1 MAKKSKKQEFI
12 SQIEHNILSGKWK
25 VGEQIPTERELVS
38 MYGASR
44 TVVNAALS
52 ELAQKGFLNI
62 NPRQWTQV
70 ADYKREGTLAVIFSM
85 MQYNGR
91 NVDMELLQ
99 SVLDA
104 RLLVETESAKLAAQK
119 RTDED
124 IALLK
129 SINRSEKEIIDI
141 KERAEID
148 YSFHHALTLAGGNL
162 VYPLIINSF
171 RPFALIYLEI
181 FYSRIEDP
189 SALAQRHSEIIEAIK
204 DRDAASAERLVREL
218 LLHGEQVL
226 KIRR

>member
-1 MAKKSKKQEFI
+1 MTKQSKKQEFI
-12 SQIEHNILSGKWK
+12 SQIESNILSGKWK

-38 MYGASR
+38 MYGTSR

-52 ELAQKGFLNI
+52 ELAQKGFLKI

-70 ADYKREGTLAVIFSM
+70 ADYKKEGTLAVIFSM
-85 MQYNGR
+85 MKYNGR
-91 NVDMELLQ
+91 NVDMGLLQ

-104 RLLVETESAKLAAQK
+104 RLLVETESAKLAAQN

-124 IALLK
+124 IALLEN
-129 SINRSEKEIIDI
+129 INQSEKGVIDI
-141 KERAEID
+141 RERAEID

-171 RPFALIYLEI
+171 KPFGLVYLEI
-181 FYSRIEDP
+181 FYSRIEEP
-189 SALAQRHSEIIEAIK
+189 STLAQRHSDIIAAIK
-204 DRDAASAERLVREL
+204 NRDAVSAERLVREL

-226 KIRR
+226 

>member
-1 MAKKSKKQEFI
+1 MAKQSKKQEFI
-12 SQIEHNILSGKWK
+12 SRIECNILSGKWK
-25 VGEQIPTERELVS
+25 VGDQIPTERELVS
-38 MYGASR
+38 MYGTSR

-52 ELAQKGFLNI
+52 ELAQKGFLKI

-70 ADYKREGTLAVIFSM
+70 ADYKKEGTLAVIFSM

-104 RLLVETESAKLAAQK
+104 RLLVETESAKLAALK
-119 RTDED
+119 ATDED
-124 IALLK
+124 IALLGDINQKEK
-129 SINRSEKEIIDI
+129 SVGDI

-171 RPFALIYLEI
+171 RPFALVYLEI
-181 FYSRIEDP
+181 FYSRIEQP
-189 SALAQRHSEIIEAIK
+189 STLAQRHGEIIMAIK
-204 DRDAASAERLVREL
+204 DRDAECAERLVREL
-218 LLHGEQVL
+218 LLHGERVL

>member
-1 MAKKSKKQEFI
+1 MARKSKKQEFI
-12 SQIEHNILSGKWK
+12 SQIENNILSGKWK

-38 MYGASR
+38 MFGTSR

-52 ELAQKGFLNI
+52 ELAQKGFLKI

-70 ADYKREGTLAVIFSM
+70 ADYKKEGTLAVIFSM

-91 NVDMELLQ
+91 NVDMGLLQ

-104 RLLVETESAKLAAQK
+104 RLLVETESAKLAALK

-124 IALLK
+124 IALLED
-129 SINRSEKEIIDI
+129 INQNEKRVRDI
-141 KERAEID
+141 KKRAEID
-148 YSFHHALTLAGGNL
+148 YGFHHALTLAGGNL

-171 RPFALIYLEI
+171 KPFALIYLEI
-181 FYSRIEDP
+181 FYSRVEQP
-189 SALAQRHSEIIEAIK
+189 TSVAQRHSDIIKAIK
-204 DRDAASAERLVREL
+204 NRDAVNAERLVREL